1 MICQKCNASLPAT
14 APLPL
19 CWGCTVGMAGRD
31 ELSQW
36 LTDNP
41 SQPAIAMLS
50 APSQPMEMASDG
62 QTATAVLL
70 AVGEMKGQRNPFGF
84 QLYGPRDVVLASRS
98 LHDGKPVYWDHLPM
112 TDDRKVGAIQETW
125 LSEEAVMGRF
135 TVEKDSHRKV
145 LRSFAETGHGGMSD
159 RIQYLD
165 NAGILTKIVDVV
177 SSDVVLSPATD
188 THILQASQTARP
200 EDANW
205 FAKARQFFSIP
216 GLVPPLLTRKEPEAP
231 QENDMTAEELA
242 ALMEAVK
249 TTFAEEMKPHTAML
263 AEVQTQVSALA
274 LAQADSAAE
283 TTRKAAIR
291 AKLAEELPDAND
303 EMLVKLVD
311 LAYAPAG
318 VLATRPMR
326 LSPAYRQWWT
336 PSRASSAAMPKPEEK
351 LEETTEVT
359 EEKPEDAAVVVPQP
373 TTLSA
378 MMSATPGA
386 TIPSGDEELAKF
398 QAKFE
403 ASPEVDEHGRVK
415 RPASTNGAA

>member
-1 MICQKCNASLPAT
+1 MICQKCNANLPAN

-36 LTDNP
+36 LTALP
-41 SQPAIAMLS
+41 QGGASATLGLPVQPLELAA
-50 APSQPMEMASDG
+50 DG
-62 QTATAVLL
+62 STATASFIAAGPLEGHYLVL
-70 AVGEMKGQRNPFGF
+70 P
-84 QLYGPRDVVLASRS
+84 PDVALASRA
-98 LHDGKPVYWDHLPM
+98 LFEGKPVIWDHVLA
-112 TDDRKVGAIQETW
+112 TEDKEVGRVLNTW
-125 LSEEAVMGRF
+125 STADAVLGQFSVNR
-135 TVEKDSHRKV
+135 EDHRKV
-145 LRSFAETGHGGMSD
+145 LRAFKESGMGGMSA
-159 RIQYLD
+159 RIRYMAD
-165 NAGILTKIVDVV
+165 NGFVTRIEAVQSVDVV
-177 SSDVVLSPATD
+177 LTPASKTQ
-188 THILQASQTARP
+188 ILQASQTAQP

-216 GLVPPLLTRKEPEAP
+216 GLVPPLLTRKESEAP
-231 QENDMTAEELA
+231 QENDMTAEERA

-283 TTRKAAIR
+283 TGRRAAIR

-303 EMLVKLVD
+303 EMLGKLVD
-311 LAYAPAG
+311 LAYAQRGSGEEADAVVAG
-318 VLATRPMR
+318 V
-326 LSPAYRQWWT
+326 PAVVDT
-336 PSRASSAAMPKPEEK
+336 FKSLIAAMPKPEEK
-351 LEETTEVT
+351 PEETTETT
-359 EEKPEDAAVVVPQP
+359 EEKPEDVPVVVPQP

-415 RPASTNGAA
+415 RPAPANGAA

>member
-1 MICQKCNASLPAT
+1 MICQKCSASLPAT

-19 CWGCTVGMAGRD
+19 CWSCTLGMAGRD

-62 QTATAVLL
+62 KTATAVLL
-70 AVGEMKGQRNPFGF
+70 AVGEVKGQRTPFGF
-84 QLYGPRDVVLASRS
+84 QLYGPRDVVLASRT
-98 LHDGKPVYWDHLPM
+98 LHDGKPVYWDHLSM
-112 TDDRKVGAIQETW
+112 TDDRKVGDIQETW

-135 TVEKDSHRKV
+135 SVEKDSHRKV

-159 RIQYLD
+159 RIQYLH
-165 NAGILTKIVDVV
+165 NAGIMTKIVDVV

-291 AKLAEELPDAND
+291 AKLAEDLPDASE

-311 LAYAPAG
+311 LAYAQRGNGDEADAALAG
-318 VLATRPMR
+318 V
-326 LSPAYRQWWT
+326 PAVVDAFK
-336 PSRASSAAMPKPEEK
+336 SIIAGMPKPEEK
-351 LEETTEVT
+351 PEETTETT
-359 EEKPEDAAVVVPQP
+359 EEKPEDVPVVVPQP

-415 RPASTNGAA
+415 RPAPTNGAA

>member
-1 MICQKCNASLPAT
+1 MICQKCSAALPAS

-70 AVGEMKGQRNPFGF
+70 AVGEMKGQRNPYGF

-165 NAGILTKIVDVV
+165 NSGILTKIVDVV

-283 TTRKAAIR
+283 TGRRAAIR

-303 EMLVKLVD
+303 EMLGKLVD
-311 LAYAPAG
+311 LAYAQRGSGEEADAVVAG
-318 VLATRPMR
+318 V
-326 LSPAYRQWWT
+326 PAVVDT
-336 PSRASSAAMPKPEEK
+336 FKSLIAAMPKPEEK
-351 LEETTEVT
+351 PEETTETT
-359 EEKPEDAAVVVPQP
+359 EEKPEDVPVVVPQP

-386 TIPSGDEELAKF
+386 AIPSGDEELAKF

-403 ASPEVDEHGRVK
+403 ASPELDEHGRVK
-415 RPASTNGAA
+415 RPATTNGAA